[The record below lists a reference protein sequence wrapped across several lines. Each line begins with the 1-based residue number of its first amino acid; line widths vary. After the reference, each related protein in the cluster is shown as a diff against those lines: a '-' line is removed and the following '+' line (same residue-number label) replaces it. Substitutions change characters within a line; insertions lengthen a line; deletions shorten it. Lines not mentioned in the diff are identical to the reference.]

1 MSNTKISI
9 RIPRLRDIEDAIRI
23 YYENIEIGTKE
34 IKELFISRN
43 DTYISNSTAMKLKKI
58 AKEKMAE
65 KEIKNWDASRV
76 NTKAAFEAWGLEIND
91 LEKRLLKLQKM
102 VNTRAHMKSNIAM
115 ENVQT
120 EANH

>member
-9 RIPRLRDIEDAIRI
+9 RIPRLRDIEGAIRI

-65 KEIKNWDASRV
+65 KETQNWDASRV

-102 VNTRAHMKSNIAM
+102 VNTRAHMNSNIAM

-120 EANH
+120 AANH

>member
-9 RIPRLRDIEDAIRI
+9 RIPRLRDIEGAIRI

-43 DTYISNSTAMKLKKI
+43 ATDISTSTAMKLKKI

-76 NTKAAFEAWGLEIND
+76 NTKATFEAWGLEIND

-102 VNTRAHMKSNIAM
+102 VNARPQMNCNIAT
-115 ENVQT
+115 VQ
-120 EANH
+120 EG

>member
-1 MSNTKISI
+1 MNNTKISI
-9 RIPRLRDIEDAIRI
+9 RIPRLRDIEGAIRI

-76 NTKAAFEAWGLEIND
+76 NTKAVFEAWGLEIND

-102 VNTRAHMKSNIAM
+102 VNTRAHMNSNIAM

-120 EANH
+120 AANH